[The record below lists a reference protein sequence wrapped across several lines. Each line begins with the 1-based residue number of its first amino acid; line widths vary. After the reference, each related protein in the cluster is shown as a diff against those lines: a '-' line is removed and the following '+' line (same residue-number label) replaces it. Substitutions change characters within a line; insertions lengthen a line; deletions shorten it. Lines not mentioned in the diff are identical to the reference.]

1 MAENAYNYPT
11 HQLDAHIK
19 AVQQV
24 WNAIR
29 EFQELHVEANPNDI
43 DAAKTILPEWQKAEV
58 LKAIS
63 VTMEHMGKTIDEYWE
78 RTDGYN

>member
-1 MAENAYNYPT
+1 MAENAYKYPT

-29 EFQELHVEANPNDI
+29 AFQELYVEMNPNDI
-43 DAAKTILPEWQKAEV
+43 DAVKTILPEWQNAEI

-63 VTMEHMGKTIDEYWE
+63 VTMEHIGKVIDEYWE
-78 RTDGYN
+78 KTYGHN